1 MPTGR
6 ISEFEVIKRLGSDL
20 PGAVVVGDGDE
31 AGIDPSH
38 ADAPRNDVPKLK
50 FSLAGVQLK
59 FSSVKV
65 GGRLTL
71 PANGT
76 TGNVIAKLPHA
87 QYPDLP
93 EIEFSSMM
101 LAHAAGV
108 DIASQV
114 GLIKT
119 NT

>member
-1 MPTGR
+1 MSG
-6 ISEFEVIKRLGSDL
+6 LM
-20 PGAVVVGDGDE
+20 VGGFNQFCRPSVKLMFS
-31 AGIDPSH
+31 PSH